1 MNPTL
6 ARQLLGAALVLGV
19 AGNWLLRVNAPRAG
33 LTIWLLG
40 IVAVAFAASKAVD
53 AEHARDRRVLLAAG
67 AVLAVFLVLR
77 EAEMLYVFNMFAL
90 VVTAALISWR
100 AGGKSLT
107 QLEPR
112 DAIAGGVATVTNLV
126 VGAPTL
132 ALRDAAPPPVG
143 AEQRRSLGGLAI
155 GTIAAAPVLLIVAA
169 LLGESDPVFAAF
181 LQRVADLLD
190 VQIIGHI
197 LGSVFAGW
205 VAAGLIRGSIT
216 PVQTPLPTEHLKLR
230 VAFVTLFPLLGGLA
244 LLLTLW
250 IGLQISAMFGGST
263 YLAMTSDI
271 TVAEYA
277 RRGFFELIVIAG
289 IVLGALLVADE
300 VLERD
305 DAKSRSSLRSIG
317 FVLLVLVGAVLT
329 SAMMRLSMYL
339 KYFGLT
345 EDRVMAFAVLI
356 WVALMLA
363 WFGFTVL
370 RGARQKF
377 APGVLVISALW
388 LGGLNLSNP
397 ERWIVETNVRR
408 AERGLEFDAAYHATL
423 SVDARRALEKAVT
436 RLTPELAAQARDVFN
451 QAWLQEHASR
461 RDWREASIPM
471 MIMY

>member
-6 ARQLLGAALVLGV
+6 ARRLLGAALILGI

-40 IVAVAFAASKAVD
+40 IIAVAFAASGSAD
-53 AEHARDRRVLLAAG
+53 TDARDRRVLLGAG
-67 AVLAVFLVLR
+67 AVLAIMLVLR
-77 EAEMLYVFNMFAL
+77 EAEMLYIFNMFAL
-90 VVTAALISWR
+90 LVTAALIAWR
-100 AGGKSLT
+100 AGGRSLAT
-107 QLEPR
+107 LEPR
-112 DAIAGGVATVTNLV
+112 DAVAGGITAATNLV

-132 ALRDAAPPPVG
+132 ALRDAAPPAVG

-155 GTIAAAPVLLIVAA
+155 GAIAATPVLLIVAA
-169 LLGESDPVFAAF
+169 LLGEADPVFAEF
-181 LQRVADLLD
+181 LQRAANLLD
-190 VQIIGHI
+190 VQIVGHI
-197 LGSVFAGW
+197 LGSLFAAW
-205 VAAGLIRGSIT
+205 VAAGLLRGSIT
-216 PVQTPLPTEHLKLR
+216 PVQTPLSTVQLKLR
-230 VAFVTLFPLLGGLA
+230 ATFVTLFPLLGGLA

-250 IGLQISAMFGGST
+250 IGLQVSAMFGGST

-289 IVLGALLVADE
+289 IVLGALLVSDE

-305 DAKSRSSLRSIG
+305 DIKSRGSLRAIG

-339 KYFGLT
+339 RHFGLT

-363 WFGFTVL
+363 WFGWTVL
-370 RGARQKF
+370 RGARHRF
-377 APGVLVISALW
+377 APGVLVISAIW

-397 ERWIVETNVRR
+397 ERWIVETNLRR
-408 AERGLEFDAAYHATL
+408 AERGLEFDTAYHATL
-423 SVDARRALEKAVT
+423 SVDARGALEKGVT
-436 RLTPELAAQARDVFN
+436 RLSPELAAEARDVFN
-451 QAWLQEHASR
+451 RAWAVQNASR
-461 RDWREASIPM
+461 QDWREASIPLLLAK
-471 MIMY
+471 